1 MQRSL
6 VRRAHSVDS
15 FGYAPT
21 GVREDES
28 EMNPY
33 AIVSSVTGTAEAASL
48 RARLMAWHDA
58 MVAHERR
65 LRLGQTT
72 DICDDECPHV
82 EARALWAE
90 ASAILG
96 SRANELTFLR
106 SRALRASASSNQRAV
121 SAKTVSQD
129 AGTVRGSS
137 AMRSATARRPSES
150 FSDKSS
156 APRVTAAEL

>member
-1 MQRSL
+1 
-6 VRRAHSVDS
+6 
-15 FGYAPT
+15 
-21 GVREDES
+21 
-28 EMNPY
+28 MNPY
-33 AIVSSVTGTAEAASL
+33 TMLSSSLDTREAAALS
-48 RARLMAWHDA
+48 ARLSAWHDA

-72 DICDDECPHV
+72 DICDDECPHI

-96 SRANELTFLR
+96 PRANELTFLR

-137 AMRSATARRPSES
+137 AMRSATARRPSDS

-156 APRVTAAEL
+156 TPRVTAAEL